1 MPRRK
6 YVLAPFSRGILVYT
20 ASTCFVAGRRKIIS
34 GNKDK
39 TKMPRRKYVLAPF
52 SRGILFFTPF
62 SRSIFINTV
71 NRIEAKRPICSWK
84 MKRPEAESF
93 R

>member
-1 MPRRK
+1 M
-6 YVLAPFSRGILVYT
+6 F
-20 ASTCFVAGRRKIIS
+20 CS
-34 GNKDK
+34 GEKKNYLWKKDK

-52 SRGILFFTPF
+52 SRGILV
-62 SRSIFINTV
+62 NTV